1 MNNNLNVPFYVQY
14 KEATAP
20 KHRNR
25 VINKSIIW
33 TEKAALQDTEC
44 SHPDCAKPIA
54 DHDAPIPMCERHTHA
69 MLYWSVRAI
78 RAEVDAATAV
88 LANIA
93 SLDPAIHVAGQ
104 AVVYY
109 ARLDGMVKIGTTK
122 HLAQRMADLKADLLA
137 YESGTYDLEAERHRE
152 YGIARSHL
160 EFFHPAPELIQWIK
174 LLRGEAT
181 AAA

>member
-1 MNNNLNVPFYVQY
+1 MNNNPNAPFYVQY

-69 MLYWSVRAI
+69 MLYWSMRAI

-88 LANIA
+88 LANIT
-93 SLDPAIHVAGQ
+93 SIDPATHVAGQ

-109 ARLDGMVKIGTTK
+109 ARLDGMIKIGTTTQLVK
-122 HLAQRMADLKADLLA
+122 RMKQLRADLLA
-137 YESGTYDLEAERHRE
+137 YEPGTYDIEAERHRE
-152 YGIARSHL
+152 YDIARSHL
-160 EFFHPAPELIQWIK
+160 EFFHPSPELVGWIK
-174 LLRGEAT
+174 ILRGEA